1 MKLSIFYDLGAEVL
15 HNVACI
21 LGTYL
26 ILATIG
32 LFVFI
37 NDIKVK
43 VK

>member
-1 MKLSIFYDLGAEVL
+1 MYKMYIFFYLGAEVL

-32 LFVFI
+32 LYSLI
-37 NDIKVK
+37 VK
-43 VK
+43 DFE